1 MAITLDRD
9 QGLLVEDD
17 EQIGLECPYC
27 GVYAHMRPQSVPHAS
42 DLLQVRPKHVGLV
55 FQCDACKAP
64 VFLRFAVRHYAEN
77 QVAVETNVRPTFVT
91 VLKARLPDTDALR
104 AEAKQ
109 IAVTVGTA
117 LDRPH
122 ANVHVLYAPPAE
134 GRLAFGGE
142 LLEAR

>member
-1 MAITLDRD
+1 MPIVDIEVLEDADNPASLDAHLQTLADRL
-9 QGLLVEDD
+9 GELF
-17 EQIGLECPYC
+17 
-27 GVYAHMRPQSVPHAS
+27 SS
-42 DLLQVRPKHVGLV
+42 DAAGTWVR
-55 FQCDACKAP
+55 
-64 VFLRFAVRHYAEN
+64 LRYLSRSHYAEN

-109 IAVTVGTA
+109 IAVIVGTA
-117 LDRPH
+117 FDRPH

-134 GRLAFGGE
+134 GRIAFAGE